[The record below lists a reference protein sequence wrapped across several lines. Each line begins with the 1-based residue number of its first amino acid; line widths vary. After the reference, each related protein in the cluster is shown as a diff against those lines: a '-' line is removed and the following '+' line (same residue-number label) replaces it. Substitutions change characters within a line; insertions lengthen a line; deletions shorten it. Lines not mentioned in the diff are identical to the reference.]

1 MGQIQP
7 PPADSAEKPT
17 ANPSPGGELAHA
29 DASHS
34 EEQEKLA
41 ALRRRLGWRNPFIAA
56 TTEPAKTSVSALR
69 RRLRDEADDE
79 ARPLFPTL
87 RLEPRV
93 HLHSREAGKQ
103 LSAAEIGTAHHL
115 LLQRVR
121 LDRVASLR
129 DLKSDADRL
138 RQTRVLSDDEMA
150 ALDFEALLAF
160 WQSELGRRI
169 RAQPAR
175 NVHRELP
182 FTARMSPAD
191 LLLLKL
197 PVNEG
202 LPDDEF
208 VVVQGVVDLAVILQK
223 EIWLVDFKTDHLREG
238 ELEEKADFYRPQVKL
253 YGLALSR
260 IYRRNVTEAWLHFLS
275 PGQTRPLR

>member
-1 MGQIQP
+1 M
-7 PPADSAEKPT
+7 
-17 ANPSPGGELAHA
+17 
-29 DASHS
+29 
-34 EEQEKLA
+34 
-41 ALRRRLGWRNPFIAA
+41 
-56 TTEPAKTSVSALR
+56 
-69 RRLRDEADDE
+69 
-79 ARPLFPTL
+79 
-87 RLEPRV
+87 
-93 HLHSREAGKQ
+93 
-103 LSAAEIGTAHHL
+103 
-115 LLQRVR
+115 
-121 LDRVASLR
+121 DRGASLR
-129 DLKSDADRL
+129 DLKSDAERL
-138 RQTRVLSDDEMA
+138 RQAGVLSDDEMA

-175 NVHRELP
+175 DVHRELP

-208 VVVQGVVDLAVILQK
+208 VVVQGVVDLAVILPK

-238 ELEEKADFYRPQVKL
+238 ELEGKTDFYGPQVKL

-260 IYRRNVTEAWLHFLS
+260 IYRRNVTESWLCFLS
-275 PGQTRPLR
+275 SGQTRLVR